1 MALGAGDNCLRITV
15 SDDGQGIVPEDM
27 ERIFNTFYQSGNS
40 KGGTGIGLPL
50 ARLLAIK
57 HGGSVVC
64 ANGERGGA
72 VFTVEIPLD
81 PAAVASGASDGPDSG
96 TDGGGDAQIPPLP
109 SPPKRREPARY

>member
-1 MALGAGDNCLRITV
+1 MALAAGDNCFRITV

-64 ANGERGGA
+64 ANGERGGLCSPWR
-72 VFTVEIPLD
+72 FRSIPRLSR
-81 PAAVASGASDGPDSG
+81 PARRTAR
-96 TDGGGDAQIPPLP
+96 IPERMAEGCATPLP